1 MALKSITIENFKCI
15 GDAVTI
21 PIRPITLL
29 FGKNSSGKSTVLQ
42 ALLYMCEV
50 YPRFH
55 QESLG
60 MHGIHNVKIDSIDL
74 GDFRSLVHRHELN
87 RKIRIRLEY
96 DLSDHDYTYRGDT
109 WQSMAIESVLS
120 WNREQHIAFVESFT
134 YFLNEEEH
142 FYILDAKAYSHW
154 EDEDPKKY
162 RLGDQLLYKFGEIS
176 WGERDAS
183 YNSTTRY
190 NFFIN
195 HNNAVESDVMS
206 YGYSTSF
213 QPDDK
218 VFDVL
223 KIFDIL
229 IKKELNTTL
238 HLGPIRNVPPRN
250 HVYQLDT
257 ESNKSKSVAQETT
270 GLDAWHVLARD
281 TKLREKV
288 NHYAQKLALGY
299 SLPQSD
305 RISLDIDG
313 EIMENLRIIYT
324 SGNIEVD
331 KLKKQVLDP
340 IDQLPHDYLI
350 VLHDENHNIKV
361 HPLDVGVGVSQV
373 IPVIAGA
380 LDIDTKTFMV
390 EQPEL
395 HVHPALQVGLGDLF
409 IDGIQNSDRTML
421 IETHSE
427 HLLLRLLRRVRE
439 TNVRNSKRH
448 EWRQSSMPPLV
459 REMPEKAIQHSEDQD
474 SQDHQ
479 LTPDDLSIVYVR
491 PTPEGIKF
499 TPISV
504 TDDGDFDAS
513 WPEGFFEER
522 MEELF

>member
-42 ALLYMCEV
+42 ALLYMYEVV

-55 QESLG
+55 QESLD
-60 MHGIHNVKIDSIDL
+60 MHGIHNVKIDSIGLD
-74 GDFRSLVHRHELN
+74 DFRSLVHRHELN
-87 RKIRIRLEY
+87 RKIRIRL
-96 DLSDHDYTYRGDT
+96 DYTYRGDT
-109 WQSMAIESVLS
+109 WQSIAIESIVS
-120 WNREQHIAFVESFT
+120 WNREQHIAFAESFT
-134 YFLNEEEH
+134 YFLNEEEL
-142 FYILDAKAYSHW
+142 FYFLDAKVSSHW
-154 EDEDPKKY
+154 EDENLKKY
-162 RLGDQLLYKFGEIS
+162 RIGDQLLYKFGGRS
-176 WGERDAS
+176 LGERDTN

-190 NFFIN
+190 NFFVN
-195 HNNAVESDVMS
+195 HNNIVKSDVMS

-213 QPDDK
+213 QLEDK
-218 VFDVL
+218 AFDVL

-229 IKKELNTTL
+229 IKKELNTAL

-250 HVYQLDT
+250 YHAYQLST
-257 ESNKSKSVAQETT
+257 ESNESKPVAQQTT
-270 GLDAWHVLARD
+270 GLDAWRVLARD

-313 EIMENLRIIYT
+313 EIMANLNTICT

-331 KLKKQVLDP
+331 KLKKQVLDL
-340 IDQLPHDYLI
+340 IDQLPRDYLI
-350 VLHDENHNIKV
+350 LLHDKNHNIKV

-380 LDIDTKTFMV
+380 LDLETKTFMV

-409 IDGIQNSDRTML
+409 IDGIQNNDRTML
-421 IETHSE
+421 VETHSE
-427 HLLLRLLRRVRE
+427 HLLLRLLRRVHE
-439 TNVRNSKRH
+439 T
-448 EWRQSSMPPLV
+448 SSTRV
-459 REMPEKAIQHSEDQD
+459 DTKHK
-474 SQDHQ
+474 
-479 LTPDDLSIVYVR
+479 LTPSDLSVVYVQ
-491 PTPEGIKF
+491 PTPTGAKF
-499 TPISV
+499 TPVSV
-504 TDDGDFDAS
+504 TDDGDFDEP

-522 MEELF
+522 DSELFYHA